1 MGVDC
6 LLQNKVMVG
15 NKEEK
20 KSSMYESRRKKKR
33 SRSSWQACAKL
44 DDLTLECR
52 DDARGGGGY
61 MWKVTQRAQRLL
73 RRVGISSAQNPSDH
87 QGVNSGGSCWL
98 VVLSFFLLT

>member
-1 MGVDC
+1 MR
-6 LLQNKVMVG
+6 VG
-15 NKEEK
+15 E
-20 KSSMYESRRKKKR
+20 KKKR

-52 DDARGGGGY
+52 DDARGGGGC